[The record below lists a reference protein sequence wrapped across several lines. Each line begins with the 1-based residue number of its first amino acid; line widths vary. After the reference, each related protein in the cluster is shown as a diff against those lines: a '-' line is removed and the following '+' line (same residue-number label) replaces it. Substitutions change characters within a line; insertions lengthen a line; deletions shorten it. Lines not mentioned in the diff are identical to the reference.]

1 MYQIPDY
8 KEENQMK
15 HQVDSIQREG
25 GREEMNGLVRLTYEA
40 GGVVGHMSPCQL
52 GKEKLGSNKNSH
64 PTCFRPVSRQIYAIY
79 PFQENKII

>member
-1 MYQIPDY
+1 
-8 KEENQMK
+8 
-15 HQVDSIQREG
+15 
-25 GREEMNGLVRLTYEA
+25 MNGLVRLTYEA

-79 PFQENKII
+79 PVQENKIISDESSSGNQTIISGLQIFLDHK